1 MNRLALGTGVLVVV
15 AAALAGGYWW
25 GSRSHGESVPAP
37 KTETAQPERRI
48 VYYRNPMGLP
58 DTSPTPKK
66 DSMGMDYVP
75 VYEGEAPA
83 DKSLSIS
90 PQRVQKLGVRTE
102 PAALRELSQRIRAV
116 GTLEVDERRVHALTA
131 RFEGYVER
139 LYVNATGQSVT
150 RGQPV
155 AAVYSPEL
163 VAAQREYLVAREGV
177 TALKD
182 AEAGTRA
189 RMQELAAASLARLR
203 YWQISTAELDDLQ
216 RDGRVRDTLTL
227 RAPATGVVLEKM
239 VVEGTRFMPGE
250 PLLRIADLS
259 TLWLIAD
266 VFEQDLAVVRPGQRA
281 KIRVNAYPDRLFEGR
296 VAFVY
301 PTLDAKTRTAQV
313 RIELPNPGGLLKPA
327 MYANV
332 EFGATAGAVPVL
344 TVPAS
349 SVIRSG
355 AREVVLVQLGEGR
368 FEPRPVVL
376 GVQGDEY
383 VQVREGVSAGEP
395 VVVSANFLIDAE
407 SNLRAALSGFAPPA
421 DAAMPPVPAEAAPP
435 AAGSHRAH
443 GSH

>member
-1 MNRLALGTGVLVVV
+1 
-15 AAALAGGYWW
+15 
-25 GSRSHGESVPAP
+25 
-37 KTETAQPERRI
+37 
-48 VYYRNPMGLP
+48 
-58 DTSPTPKK
+58 
-66 DSMGMDYVP
+66 
-75 VYEGEAPA
+75 
-83 DKSLSIS
+83 
-90 PQRVQKLGVRTE
+90 
-102 PAALRELSQRIRAV
+102 
-116 GTLEVDERRVHALTA
+116 
-131 RFEGYVER
+131 
-139 LYVNATGQSVT
+139 
-150 RGQPV
+150 
-155 AAVYSPEL
+155 
-163 VAAQREYLVAREGV
+163 
-177 TALKD
+177 
-182 AEAGTRA
+182 
-189 RMQELAAASLARLR
+189 
-203 YWQISTAELDDLQ
+203 ELDDLQ
-216 RDGRVRDTLTL
+216 RDGRVRDTLNL

-281 KIRVNAYPDRLFEGR
+281 KIRVNAYPDRVFEGR

-313 RIELPNPGGLLKPA
+313 RIELANPGGLLKPA

-332 EFGATAGAVPVL
+332 EFGAPAGAVPVL

-421 DAAMPPVPAEAAPP
+421 DAATPPVPVEAAPP
-435 AAGSHRAH
+435 AGGGHRDH